1 MLKVINFDHSIV
13 KVKNWWEGYFQSW
26 CFRQLLGPRINA
38 SLQEMKLRY
47 DAGLFPGKKAIFS
60 DVRTAFEFFSYL
72 FCCLLTQP
80 LSRLA
85 FQYEFLFN
93 HLFPLFFRNIHLCD
107 WILHLNEN
115 FTNFIHLTFSFILSG
130 RNITVKVLEIR
141 YYYKM
146 PDLFRTCLC

>member
-1 MLKVINFDHSIV
+1 MFPTVARAKD
-13 KVKNWWEGYFQSW
+13 Q
-26 CFRQLLGPRINA
+26 CQLAKL
-38 SLQEMKLRY
+38 KLRY
-47 DAGLFPGKKAIFS
+47 DAGLFPGKKKQYFL
-60 DVRTAFEFFSYL
+60 TFGQPLNFFPTF

>member
-1 MLKVINFDHSIV
+1 MRRLFLVLMFPTVAKAKDQCQLARNETQVWCRSVSREKKQYFLTFGQPLNF
-13 KVKNWWEGYFQSW
+13 
-26 CFRQLLGPRINA
+26 
-38 SLQEMKLRY
+38 
-47 DAGLFPGKKAIFS
+47 FPTF
-60 DVRTAFEFFSYL
+60 

-93 HLFPLFFRNIHLCD
+93 HLFPLFFRNIYVCD

-115 FTNFIHLTFSFILSG
+115 FTNFIHLTFSFILSC